1 MSTVT
6 RNPAQKVYLAL
17 GTNIGDRQDN
27 LQKALQAL
35 NPAVTIWAIS
45 SIYETEPVGYLEQ
58 PHFLNLVCA
67 GETSLSPGD
76 LLRFVKGIE
85 SALGRVPTFRNA
97 PRPID
102 IDILLYADL
111 QMQEETLTIPH
122 PRMLERSFVLVPL
135 AEIAPELIPPGH
147 TQTVRALSE
156 RLSQQG
162 IVKVSQY
169 REGIQTPHQGMHQ

>member
-156 RLSQQG
+156 RLSRQG